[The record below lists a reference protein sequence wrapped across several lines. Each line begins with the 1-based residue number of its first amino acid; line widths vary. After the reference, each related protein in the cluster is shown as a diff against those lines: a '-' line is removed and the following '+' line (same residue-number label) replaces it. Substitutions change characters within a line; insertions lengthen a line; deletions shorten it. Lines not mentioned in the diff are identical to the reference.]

1 MEEMDTGEEGN
12 EGIVGDDESIEFT
25 RNNLASSNIDGQTS
39 TSDIATEEFTSSRA
53 DVLRQQGNIK
63 AATLRQQSG
72 GNTQS
77 ASYSVIVKVLYEQN
91 DYEVLLNKFNNLSND
106 EVIATLLKELYDELA
121 IRYRA
126 SYNKRS
132 STYKVTTPDASAAI
146 AAREYLNR
154 KEVDFSR
161 PGQEPVKI
169 RLFAGTYGSLQGIH
183 KVIDHPRTY
192 SFTFSAPLGV
202 VVASEQDTN
211 EEPLQFTV
219 ENEND
224 IIEFFNTRVAE
235 KVLEAIFKEDPIPE
249 KAGMTFLFEK
259 NAQTATNKILASVTE
274 ECAEKIPEGGCTMDI
289 YLYLQVTINPF
300 VQKFSSQKR
309 RVFKDDPLGIICFN
323 CTGLGHYSK
332 DCDHDHGTICMMCLQ
347 PKISTNKKPCTIQ
360 WCETLKKFFERG
372 KPHCGVCSR
381 LYNLGAV
388 DISWQHA
395 TLSHTC
401 VSVRKNSISLPSGRQ
416 LIECY
421 KNNRTFPSEIT
432 QTPHKTHAVRYSPY
446 VKEKATSTY
455 SEITK
460 KTTSS
465 PIPREV
471 VDLVLTNQN
480 KLHNVM
486 EKNAKRME
494 DLTTQVYRNQSELV
508 RVSKTAHQVNS
519 RVESVAKS
527 ASMAFDVSNSNLNH
541 ISKLT
546 ANVKTISENVKS
558 ISDNASSI
566 ELIADEVKRMAAEME
581 AFKQQI
587 NKRKTHD

>member
-274 ECAEKIPEGGCTMDI
+274 ECAEKIPEGDLHHKNNNNNNNNNNNGNSNCNCNCNANNYSIIMRPI
-289 YLYLQVTINPF
+289 CQMFCNEVTVGNDF
-300 VQKFSSQKR
+300 Q
-309 RVFKDDPLGIICFN
+309 
-323 CTGLGHYSK
+323 T
-332 DCDHDHGTICMMCLQ
+332 
-347 PKISTNKKPCTIQ
+347 
-360 WCETLKKFFERG
+360 
-372 KPHCGVCSR
+372 
-381 LYNLGAV
+381 
-388 DISWQHA
+388 
-395 TLSHTC
+395 
-401 VSVRKNSISLPSGRQ
+401 ISLT
-416 LIECY
+416 E
-421 KNNRTFPSEIT
+421 
-432 QTPHKTHAVRYSPY
+432 
-446 VKEKATSTY
+446 
-455 SEITK
+455 
-460 KTTSS
+460 
-465 PIPREV
+465 
-471 VDLVLTNQN
+471 
-480 KLHNVM
+480 
-486 EKNAKRME
+486 
-494 DLTTQVYRNQSELV
+494 
-508 RVSKTAHQVNS
+508 
-519 RVESVAKS
+519 
-527 ASMAFDVSNSNLNH
+527 NSNIFLN
-541 ISKLT
+541 IYRLLQSK
-546 ANVKTISENVKS
+546 S
-558 ISDNASSI
+558 
-566 ELIADEVKRMAAEME
+566 M
-581 AFKQQI
+581 
-587 NKRKTHD
+587 